1 MTDEVYAEL
10 EGGSLTQLLHELKE
24 KGLIDVGVNIDGRTV
39 RETYKKICDA
49 GLIEYHEDEVVGRFY
64 WFPTEAGLARGIVR
78 VNAPARDR
86 SCFSGRGI
94 QPVLEALDSAGMLT
108 VPLKHD
114 AEPVEQAQ
122 TTAAASAP
130 RPGDPYP
137 DRTPQ
142 EIDTEDKD
150 AWCRKGEEL
159 ERDFIAHVVPRIGRD
174 VRINP
179 EKATNPYAI
188 DLHDYDNDRPA
199 DLKSFMTPFFTC
211 ARYTQDEAGRPLAR
225 RLDPRLT
232 ITFDAKDY
240 RRYCELYP
248 ECDIYLYVHWE
259 QLAYRD
265 VKIEPLEGVWVVRFA
280 DMRAKIEERALVHH
294 NYLRRKGDPRNA
306 NDCYLFDLRDPIF
319 TKLLGCTPGAEGAKR
334 EDAPAGVAEGESVRV
349 EEPAQADAPSPERD
363 AAARQATALLRETY
377 GEGAGFRAGQLE
389 AIVDAA
395 TGKRVLVV
403 QKTGWG
409 KSLVYFMATKILRA
423 QGAGPTLTIS
433 PLLALMENQIES
445 AKRLKLNVATIN
457 SSNRD
462 DWEEIFSHL
471 GSYDALIVSPERLSN
486 AGFMQQ
492 LASVRNIKLFVVDEA
507 HCISDWGHDFRPDY
521 QRVSRFLQN
530 LPEDAAILG
539 TTATANDRVIKDIRA
554 QLGHNLSVVRG
565 DLIREE
571 LAIQVNP
578 EQTREERLAWL
589 AQTLGVGGGLVQGQG
604 LIYCLTQRDCE
615 HVAEYLQQHGVSAR
629 AYHSGLDPEVAG
641 RALADFETGSV
652 RVLCCTIKLGMGY
665 DKADIRFVIN
675 FQLPENLISYYQQIG
690 RAGRDGKRAYAVL
703 LHGPEDEGI
712 LKSFIDS
719 AFAEPD
725 LLEKIIDRCSSGATQ
740 REVMAS
746 VNATAGKVKE
756 ALKYLQVHGYLYQE
770 KRKNQRGS
778 MMTMFC
784 VNEGAS
790 FDAQAERERQAELC
804 STRQDELASFREFLR
819 TDGCLMKYIADELDA
834 PDAKDHCGIC
844 ANCAGEPL
852 FPVEVDKV
860 LVDEAISFEK
870 NRHGFVKPRKQWPDG
885 TRIALEEQCGRGWI
899 LSDNYYSLLGQL
911 AATGKY
917 RDGRFSDELLLES
930 ARYLRS
936 AAAGTGIDAVA
947 AVPSLRR
954 PTLVP
959 DFAERL
965 AHALKVPFVDGAV
978 RKVAEGVAQKTL
990 NSSALQ
996 VKNIRDTIEVAKPGR
1011 IAGKTV
1017 LLVDDMIDSGWTFA
1031 VIASE
1036 LVRAGAKAVYPYAL
1050 VKTGKGD

>member
-1 MTDEVYAEL
+1 MADAVYSDL
-10 EGGSLTQLLHELKE
+10 EGGSLSALITQLKE
-24 KGLIDVGVNIDGRTV
+24 KGLISSDASIDAIARKFFQKF
-39 RETYKKICDA
+39 RDA
-49 GLIEYHEDEVVGRFY
+49 GLLEYQTFERTGRRCTV
-64 WFPTEAGLARGIVR
+64 PTEAGIARGIER
-78 VNAPARDR
+78 HDTSLYAYPW
-86 SCFSGRGI
+86 FSGAGI
-94 QPVLEALDSAGMLT
+94 QLVLEALDSAGMLT
-108 VPLKHD
+108 VPLKRD
-114 AEPVEQAQ
+114 DKPGEQAQ
-122 TTAAASAP
+122 TAVPTP

-159 ERDFIAHVVPRIGRD
+159 EGDFVARIVPLTGRD

-265 VKIEPLEGVWVVRFA
+265 VKIEPLEGVWVARFA

-319 TKLLGCTPGAEGAKR
+319 TKLLECTPGAEGSKR
-334 EDAPAGVAEGESVRV
+334 EDATAGVAEGESVRV

-363 AAARQATALLRETY
+363 AAACQATALLREAY
-377 GEGAGFRAGQLE
+377 GEGAEFRAGQLE

-423 QGAGPTLTIS
+423 QGAGPTLIIS

-445 AKRLKLNVATIN
+445 AGRLGLNVATIN
-457 SSNRD
+457 SGNRD
-462 DWEEIFSHL
+462 DWEEIFSQL
-471 GSYDALIVSPERLSN
+471 GTYDALIISPERLSN
-486 AGFMQQ
+486 EGFMKR
-492 LASVRNIKLFVVDEA
+492 LAGVHGIRLFVVDEA

-539 TTATANDRVIKDIRA
+539 TTATANDRVIRDIRA
-554 QLGHNLSVVRG
+554 QLGHSLSVVRG

-589 AQTLGVGGGLVQGQG
+589 AQTLGRGGGLAEGQG

-629 AYHSGLDPEVAG
+629 AYHSGLDAEVSG
-641 RALADFETGSV
+641 RALADFEAGDV

-665 DKADIRFVIN
+665 DKADIRFVVN
-675 FQLPENLISYYQQIG
+675 FQLPQNLISYYQQIG

-712 LKSFIDS
+712 LRSFIDS

-725 LLEKIIDRCSSGATQ
+725 LLEKIIELCRDGAPK
-740 REVMAS
+740 RAIAAEVN
-746 VNATAGKVKE
+746 VTAGKLDE
-756 ALKYLQVHGYLYQE
+756 ALKYLQVHGYLFTE
-770 KRKNQRGS
+770 RRKNARDSWQ
-778 MMTMFC
+778 TVFC
-784 VNEGAS
+784 VDEQAS
-790 FDAQAERERQAELC
+790 FDAQAERERQAELRN
-804 STRQDELASFREFLR
+804 TRYDELASFKEFLR
-819 TDGCLMKYIADELDA
+819 TDGCLMKFIADELDA

-844 ANCAGEPL
+844 ANCAGGPL
-852 FPVEVDKV
+852 FPVELDKV
-860 LVDEAISFEK
+860 LVDEAILFEK
-870 NRHGFVKPRKQWPDG
+870 NRHGFVKPRKLWPDG
-885 TRIALEEQCGRGWI
+885 SRIAAEEQCGRGWI

-936 AAAGTGIDAVA
+936 AAAGTGIDAVV
-947 AVPSLRR
+947 AVPSLRHPR
-954 PTLVP
+954 LVP

-965 AHALKVPFVDGAV
+965 AHALKVPFMDGVV
-978 RKVAEGVAQKTL
+978 RKTAEGAAQKTL
-990 NSSALQ
+990 NSSVLQ
-996 VKNIRDTIEVAKPGR
+996 AKNIRDTIEVAKPGR

-1017 LLVDDMIDSGWTFA
+1017 LLVDDMVDSGWTFA

-1036 LVRAGAKAVYPYAL
+1036 LVRAGAKAVYPFAL

>member
-1 MTDEVYAEL
+1 MTESTFD
-10 EGGSLTQLLHELKE
+10 K
-24 KGLIDVGVNIDGRTV
+24 
-39 RETYKKICDA
+39 
-49 GLIEYHEDEVVGRFY
+49 HED
-64 WFPTEAGLARGIVR
+64 
-78 VNAPARDR
+78 NN
-86 SCFSGRGI
+86 
-94 QPVLEALDSAGMLT
+94 
-108 VPLKHD
+108 
-114 AEPVEQAQ
+114 
-122 TTAAASAP
+122 AP

-159 ERDFIAHVVPRIGRD
+159 ERDFVARIVPLIGRD

-179 EKATNPYAI
+179 EKATNPYVI

-211 ARYTQDEAGRPLAR
+211 ARYKQDEAGRPLKR

-259 QLAYRD
+259 QLAYRNIA
-265 VKIEPLEGVWVVRFA
+265 IEPLEGVWVARFA
-280 DMRAKIEERALVHH
+280 DMRAKIKRRELVHH
-294 NYLRRKGDPRNA
+294 DYLRRQGDPRNA

-319 TKLLGCTPGAEGAKR
+319 TKLVERTPGEDEPQDADEPTAGAATESARVVKQVR
-334 EDAPAGVAEGESVRV
+334 DDAA
-349 EEPAQADAPSPERD
+349 SPERD
-363 AAARQATALLRETY
+363 AVERQALDYLHEAY
-377 GEGAGFRAGQLE
+377 GEDAAFRAGQLE

-395 TGKRVLVV
+395 TGERVLVV

-423 QGAGPTLTIS
+423 QGAGPTLIIS

-457 SSNRD
+457 SSNQD

-486 AGFMQQ
+486 AGFMQE

-554 QLGHNLSVVRG
+554 QLGHDLSVVRG

-615 HVAEYLQQHGVSAR
+615 HVAEYLQQHGVAAR

-641 RALADFETGSV
+641 RALADFEAGKV

-690 RAGRDGKRAYAVL
+690 RAGRDGKRAWAVL

-778 MMTMFC
+778 MVTMFC

-804 STRQDELASFREFLR
+804 ATRQDELASFREFLR

-885 TRIALEEQCGRGWI
+885 TRIAPEEQCGRGWI

-936 AAAGTGIDAVA
+936 AAAGTGIDAVV

-954 PTLVP
+954 PTFVP

-978 RKVAEGVAQKTL
+978 RKIAEGVAQKTL

-1017 LLVDDMIDSGWTFA
+1017 LLVDDMVDSGWTFA

>member
-1 MTDEVYAEL
+1 MADAVYTDL
-10 EGGSLTQLLHELKE
+10 EGGSLSALITQLKE
-24 KGLIDVGVNIDGRTV
+24 KGLISSDASIDAIARKFFQKF
-39 RETYKKICDA
+39 RDA
-49 GLIEYHEDEVVGRFY
+49 GLLEYQSFERTGRRCTV
-64 WFPTEAGLARGIVR
+64 PTEAGIARGIER
-78 VNAPARDR
+78 HDTSLYAYPW
-86 SCFSGRGI
+86 FSGAGI
-94 QPVLEALDSAGMLT
+94 QLVLEALDSAGMLT
-108 VPLKHD
+108 VPLKRD
-114 AEPVEQAQ
+114 DKPGEQAQ
-122 TTAAASAP
+122 TAVPTP

-159 ERDFIAHVVPRIGRD
+159 ERDFVARIVPLTGRD

-211 ARYTQDEAGRPLAR
+211 ARYTQDEVGRPLAR

-265 VKIEPLEGVWVVRFA
+265 VEIEPLEGVWVARFA

-294 NYLRRKGDPRNA
+294 YYLRRQGDPHNA

-319 TKLLGCTPGAEGAKR
+319 TKLIERAPGAEEPAVACAPVASAE
-334 EDAPAGVAEGESVRV
+334 EDRARV
-349 EEPAQADAPSPERD
+349 EEPAQDVPSPERD
-363 AAARQATALLRETY
+363 AAACQATALLREAY
-377 GEGAGFRAGQLE
+377 GEGAEFRAGQLE

-423 QGAGPTLTIS
+423 QGAGPTLIIS

-457 SSNRD
+457 SSNKD

-629 AYHSGLDPEVAG
+629 AYHSGLDQEVSD
-641 RALADFETGSV
+641 RALADYEAGDV

-712 LKSFIDS
+712 LRSFIDS

-725 LLEKIIDRCSSGATQ
+725 LLEKIIERCADGATQ

-756 ALKYLQVHGYLYQE
+756 ALKYLEVHDYLHE
-770 KRKNQRGS
+770 ERRKNQRGS
-778 MMTMFC
+778 AVRMYCANDAT
-784 VNEGAS
+784 S
-790 FDAQAERERQAELC
+790 FDAQAERERQAELRN
-804 STRQDELASFREFLR
+804 TRYDELASFKEFLR

-834 PDAKDHCGIC
+834 PDAKEHCGIC
-844 ANCAGEPL
+844 ANCTGEPL

-870 NRHGFVKPRKQWPDG
+870 NRHGFIKPRKQWPDG
-885 TRIALEEQCGRGWI
+885 TRIAADEQCGRGWI
-899 LSDNYYSLLGQL
+899 LSDNYFSLLGQL

-917 RDGRFSDELLLES
+917 RDGRFSDELLWE
-930 ARYLRS
+930 AVRYLRS
-936 AAAGTGIDAVA
+936 ATAGVGIDAVV

-965 AHALKVPFVDGAV
+965 AYALKVPFVDGAV
-978 RKVAEGVAQKTL
+978 RKTAEGVAQKTL
-990 NSSALQ
+990 HSSALQ
-996 VKNIRDTIEVAKPGR
+996 VKNIRDTIEVAKPGL
-1011 IAGKTV
+1011 IKGKTV
-1017 LLVDDMIDSGWTFA
+1017 LLVDDMVDSGWTFA

-1036 LVRAGAKAVYPYAL
+1036 LARAGAKVVYPFAL

>member
-1 MTDEVYAEL
+1 MADAVYTDL
-10 EGGSLTQLLHELKE
+10 EGGSLSALITQLKE
-24 KGLIDVGVNIDGRTV
+24 KRLISSDASIDAIARKFFQKF
-39 RETYKKICDA
+39 RDA
-49 GLIEYHEDEVVGRFY
+49 GLLEYQTFERTGRRCTV
-64 WFPTEAGLARGIVR
+64 PTEAGIARGIER
-78 VNAPARDR
+78 HDTSLYAYPW
-86 SCFSGRGI
+86 FSGAGI
-94 QPVLEALDSAGMLT
+94 QLVLEALDSAGMLT
-108 VPLKHD
+108 VPLKRD
-114 AEPVEQAQ
+114 DKPGEQAQ
-122 TTAAASAP
+122 TAVPTP

-159 ERDFIAHVVPRIGRD
+159 ERDFVARIVPLTGRD

-240 RRYCELYP
+240 RRYCEIYP

-265 VKIEPLEGVWVVRFA
+265 VEIEPLEGVWVARFA

-294 NYLRRKGDPRNA
+294 YYLRRQGDPRNA

-319 TKLLGCTPGAEGAKR
+319 MKLVERTSSDDESQDAGEPATGAET
-334 EDAPAGVAEGESVRV
+334 ESVRAV
-349 EEPAQADAPSPERD
+349 ERVRDDAASPERD
-363 AAARQATALLRETY
+363 AVERQALGYLHEAY
-377 GEGAGFRAGQLE
+377 GEDATFRAGQLE

-423 QGAGPTLTIS
+423 QGAGPTLIIS

-457 SSNRD
+457 SSNKD

-530 LPEDAAILG
+530 LPEGAAILG

-629 AYHSGLDPEVAG
+629 AYHSGLDQEVSD
-641 RALADFETGSV
+641 RALADYEAGDV

-690 RAGRDGKRAYAVL
+690 RAGRDGKRAWAVL

-740 REVMAS
+740 REIMAS

-778 MMTMFC
+778 MVTMFC
-784 VNEGAS
+784 VNEDAS
-790 FDAQAERERQAELC
+790 FDAQAEHERQTELRT
-804 STRQDELASFREFLR
+804 TRYDELASFKEFLR

-834 PDAKDHCGIC
+834 PDAKEHCGIC
-844 ANCAGEPL
+844 ANCAGAPL
-852 FPVEVDKV
+852 FPIEVDEV

-870 NRHGFVKPRKQWPDG
+870 NRHGFIKPRKQWPDG
-885 TRIALEEQCGRGWI
+885 TRIAADEQCGRGWI
-899 LSDNYYSLLGQL
+899 LSDNYFSLLGQL

-917 RDGRFSDELLLES
+917 RDGRFSDELLWE
-930 ARYLRS
+930 AVRYLRS
-936 AAAGTGIDAVA
+936 ATAGVGIDAVV

-965 AHALKVPFVDGAV
+965 AYALKVPFVDGAV
-978 RKVAEGVAQKTL
+978 RKTAEGVAQKTL
-990 NSSALQ
+990 HSSALQ
-996 VKNIRDTIEVAKPGR
+996 VKNIRDTIEVAKPGL
-1011 IAGKTV
+1011 IKGKTV
-1017 LLVDDMIDSGWTFA
+1017 LLVDDMVDSGWTFA

-1036 LVRAGAKAVYPYAL
+1036 LARAGAKVVYPFAL

>member
-1 MTDEVYAEL
+1 MADAVYTDL
-10 EGGSLTQLLHELKE
+10 EGGSLSALITQLKE
-24 KGLIDVGVNIDGRTV
+24 KGLIRSDASIDAIARKFFQKFRDVGLLEHQTFERTGRRCTV
-39 RETYKKICDA
+39 
-49 GLIEYHEDEVVGRFY
+49 
-64 WFPTEAGLARGIVR
+64 PTEAGIARGIER
-78 VNAPARDR
+78 HDTSLYAYPW
-86 SCFSGRGI
+86 FSGAGI
-94 QPVLEALDSAGMLT
+94 QLVLEALDSAGMLT
-108 VPLKHD
+108 VPLKRD
-114 AEPVEQAQ
+114 DKPGEQAQ
-122 TTAAASAP
+122 TAVPTP

-159 ERDFIAHVVPRIGRD
+159 ERDFVARIVPLTGRD

-265 VKIEPLEGVWVVRFA
+265 VEIEPLEGVWVARFA

-294 NYLRRKGDPRNA
+294 YYLRRQGDPHNA

-319 TKLLGCTPGAEGAKR
+319 TKLIERAPGAEEPAVACAPVASAE
-334 EDAPAGVAEGESVRV
+334 EDCARV
-349 EEPAQADAPSPERD
+349 EEPTQDVPSPERD
-363 AAARQATALLRETY
+363 AAARQATALLREAY
-377 GEGAGFRAGQLE
+377 GEGAEFRAGQLE

-423 QGAGPTLTIS
+423 QGAGPTLIIS

-445 AKRLKLNVATIN
+445 AKRLGLNVATIN
-457 SSNRD
+457 SGNKD

-629 AYHSGLDPEVAG
+629 AYHSGLDQEVSD
-641 RALADFETGSV
+641 RALADYEAGDV

-690 RAGRDGKRAYAVL
+690 RAGRDGKRAWAVL

-778 MMTMFC
+778 MVTMFC
-784 VNEGAS
+784 VNEDAS

-804 STRQDELASFREFLR
+804 ATRQDELASFREFLR

-844 ANCAGEPL
+844 ANCTGEPL

-885 TRIALEEQCGRGWI
+885 TRIAPEEQCGRGWI
-899 LSDNYYSLLGQL
+899 LSDNYFSLLGQL

-917 RDGRFSDELLLES
+917 RDGRFSDELLMES

-936 AAAGTGIDAVA
+936 ATAGVGIDAVV

-954 PTLVP
+954 PALVP

-965 AHALKVPFVDGAV
+965 AHALKVPFIDGAV
-978 RKVAEGVAQKTL
+978 RKIAEGVAQKTL

-996 VKNIRDTIEVAKPGR
+996 VKNIHDTIEVAKPGR

-1017 LLVDDMIDSGWTFA
+1017 LLVDDMVDSGWTFA

>member
-1 MTDEVYAEL
+1 MADAVFSDL
-10 EGGSLTQLLHELKE
+10 EGGSLSALITQLKE
-24 KGLIDVGVNIDGRTV
+24 KGLISSDASIDAIARKFFQKF
-39 RETYKKICDA
+39 RDA
-49 GLIEYHEDEVVGRFY
+49 GLLEYQTFERTGRRCTV
-64 WFPTEAGLARGIVR
+64 PTEAGIARGIER
-78 VNAPARDR
+78 NDTSLYAYPW
-86 SCFSGRGI
+86 FSGAGI
-94 QPVLEALDSAGMLT
+94 QLVLEALDSAGMLT
-108 VPLKHD
+108 VPLKRD
-114 AEPVEQAQ
+114 DKPGEQAQ
-122 TTAAASAP
+122 TAVPTP

-159 ERDFIAHVVPRIGRD
+159 ERDFVARIVPLTGRD

-265 VKIEPLEGVWVVRFA
+265 VEIEPLEGVWVARFA

-294 NYLRRKGDPRNA
+294 YYLRRQGDPHNA

-319 TKLLGCTPGAEGAKR
+319 TKLIERAPGAEEPAVACAPVASAE
-334 EDAPAGVAEGESVRV
+334 EDCARV
-349 EEPAQADAPSPERD
+349 EEPTQDVPSPERD
-363 AAARQATALLRETY
+363 AAARQATALLRDAY
-377 GEGAGFRAGQLE
+377 GEGAEFRAGQLE

-395 TGKRVLVV
+395 TGERVLVV

-423 QGAGPTLTIS
+423 QGAGPTLIIS

-445 AKRLKLNVATIN
+445 AKRLGLNVATIN
-457 SSNRD
+457 SGNKD

-486 AGFMQQ
+486 DGFMKQ
-492 LASVRNIKLFVVDEA
+492 LAGVRGIKLFVVDEA

-530 LPEDAAILG
+530 LPEDVAILG
-539 TTATANDRVIKDIRA
+539 TTATANNRVIKDIRS

-629 AYHSGLDPEVAG
+629 AYHSGLDQEVSD
-641 RALADFETGSV
+641 RALADYEAGDV

-778 MMTMFC
+778 MVTMFC

-804 STRQDELASFREFLR
+804 ATRQDELASFREFLR

-844 ANCAGEPL
+844 ANCTGEPL

-899 LSDNYYSLLGQL
+899 LSDNYFSLLGQL

-917 RDGRFSDELLLES
+917 RDGRFSDELHLES

-936 AAAGTGIDAVA
+936 AAAGTGIDAVV

-978 RKVAEGVAQKTL
+978 RKIAEGVTQKTL

-996 VKNIRDTIEVAKPGR
+996 VKNIHDTIEVAKPGR

-1017 LLVDDMIDSGWTFA
+1017 LLVDDMVDSGWTFA

>member
-1 MTDEVYAEL
+1 MADAVYTDL
-10 EGGSLTQLLHELKE
+10 EGGSLSALITQLKE
-24 KGLIDVGVNIDGRTV
+24 KGLISSDASIDAIARKFFQKF
-39 RETYKKICDA
+39 RDA
-49 GLIEYHEDEVVGRFY
+49 GLLEYQTFERTGRRCTV
-64 WFPTEAGLARGIVR
+64 PTEAGIARGIER
-78 VNAPARDR
+78 HDTSLYAYPW
-86 SCFSGRGI
+86 FSGAGI
-94 QPVLEALDSAGMLT
+94 QLVLEALDSAGMLT
-108 VPLKHD
+108 VPLKRD
-114 AEPVEQAQ
+114 DKPGEQAQ
-122 TTAAASAP
+122 TAVPTP

-159 ERDFIAHVVPRIGRD
+159 ERDFVARIVPLTGRD

-265 VKIEPLEGVWVVRFA
+265 VEIEPLEGVWVARFA

-294 NYLRRKGDPRNA
+294 YYLRRQGDPHNA

-319 TKLLGCTPGAEGAKR
+319 TKLIERAPGAEEPAVACAPVASAE
-334 EDAPAGVAEGESVRV
+334 EDCARV
-349 EEPAQADAPSPERD
+349 EEPTQDVPSPERD
-363 AAARQATALLRETY
+363 AAARQATALLRDAY
-377 GEGAGFRAGQLE
+377 GEGAEFRAGQLE

-395 TGKRVLVV
+395 TGERVLVV

-423 QGAGPTLTIS
+423 QGAGPTLIIS

-445 AKRLKLNVATIN
+445 AKRLGLNVATIN
-457 SSNRD
+457 SGNKD

-471 GSYDALIVSPERLSN
+471 GSHDALIVSPERLSN
-486 AGFMQQ
+486 DGFMKQ
-492 LASVRNIKLFVVDEA
+492 LAGVRGIKLFVVDEA

-539 TTATANDRVIKDIRA
+539 TTATANNRVIKDIRS

-629 AYHSGLDPEVAG
+629 AYHSGLDQEVSD
-641 RALADFETGSV
+641 RALADYEAGDV

-778 MMTMFC
+778 MVTMFC

-804 STRQDELASFREFLR
+804 ATRQDELASFREFLR

-844 ANCAGEPL
+844 ANCTGEPL

-899 LSDNYYSLLGQL
+899 LSDNYFSLLGQL

-917 RDGRFSDELLLES
+917 RDGRFSDELLMES

-936 AAAGTGIDAVA
+936 ATAGVGIDAVV

-978 RKVAEGVAQKTL
+978 RKIAEGVAQKTL

-996 VKNIRDTIEVAKPGR
+996 VKNIHDTIEVAKPGR

-1017 LLVDDMIDSGWTFA
+1017 LLVDDMVDSGWTFA

>member
-1 MTDEVYAEL
+1 MADAVYTDL
-10 EGGSLTQLLHELKE
+10 EGGSLSALITQLKE
-24 KGLIDVGVNIDGRTV
+24 KGLIRSDASIDAIARKFFQKF
-39 RETYKKICDA
+39 RDA
-49 GLIEYHEDEVVGRFY
+49 GLLEYQTFERTGRRCTV
-64 WFPTEAGLARGIVR
+64 PTEAGIARGIER
-78 VNAPARDR
+78 HDTSLYAYPW
-86 SCFSGRGI
+86 FSGAGI
-94 QPVLEALDSAGMLT
+94 QLVLEALDSAGMLT
-108 VPLKHD
+108 VPLKRD
-114 AEPVEQAQ
+114 DKPGEQAQ
-122 TTAAASAP
+122 TAVPTP

-159 ERDFIAHVVPRIGRD
+159 ERDFVARIVPLTGRD

-265 VKIEPLEGVWVVRFA
+265 VEIEPLEGVWVARFA

-319 TKLLGCTPGAEGAKR
+319 TKLLECTPGAEEPAVACAPVASTE
-334 EDAPAGVAEGESVRV
+334 EDRARV
-349 EEPAQADAPSPERD
+349 EEPAQDIPSPERD
-363 AAARQATALLRETY
+363 AAARQATALLRDAY
-377 GEGAGFRAGQLE
+377 GEGAEFRAGQLE

-395 TGKRVLVV
+395 TGERVLVV

-423 QGAGPTLTIS
+423 QGAGPTLIIS

-445 AKRLKLNVATIN
+445 AKRLGLNVATIN
-457 SSNRD
+457 SGNKD

-486 AGFMQQ
+486 DGFMKQ
-492 LASVRNIKLFVVDEA
+492 LAGVRGIKLFVVDEA

-539 TTATANDRVIKDIRA
+539 TTATANNRVIKDIRS

-589 AQTLGVGGGLVQGQG
+589 AQTLGRGGGLDRGQG

-629 AYHSGLDPEVAG
+629 AYHSGLDQEVSD
-641 RALADFETGSV
+641 RALADYEAGDV

-712 LKSFIDS
+712 LRSFIDS

-725 LLEKIIDRCSSGATQ
+725 LLEKIIERCADGATQ

-756 ALKYLQVHGYLYQE
+756 ALKYLEVHDYLHE
-770 KRKNQRGS
+770 ERRKNQRGS
-778 MMTMFC
+778 TVRMYCANDAT
-784 VNEGAS
+784 S
-790 FDAQAERERQAELC
+790 FDAQAERERQAELRN
-804 STRQDELASFREFLR
+804 TRYDELASFKEFLR

-834 PDAKDHCGIC
+834 PDAKEHCGIC
-844 ANCAGEPL
+844 ANCTGEPL
-852 FPVEVDKV
+852 FPVEVDEV

-899 LSDNYYSLLGQL
+899 LSDNYFSLLGQL

-917 RDGRFSDELLLES
+917 RDGRFSDELLMES

-936 AAAGTGIDAVA
+936 AAAGTGIDAVV

-978 RKVAEGVAQKTL
+978 RKIAEGVAQKTL

-996 VKNIRDTIEVAKPGR
+996 VKNIHDTIEVAKPGR

-1017 LLVDDMIDSGWTFA
+1017 LLVDDMVDSGWTFA

>member
-1 MTDEVYAEL
+1 MADAVYTDL
-10 EGGSLTQLLHELKE
+10 EGGSLSALITQLKE
-24 KGLIDVGVNIDGRTV
+24 KGLISSDASIDAIARKFFQKF
-39 RETYKKICDA
+39 RDA
-49 GLIEYHEDEVVGRFY
+49 GLLEYQTFERTGRRCTV
-64 WFPTEAGLARGIVR
+64 PTEAGIARGIER
-78 VNAPARDR
+78 HDTSLYAYPW
-86 SCFSGRGI
+86 FSGAGI
-94 QPVLEALDSAGMLT
+94 QLVLEALDSAGMLT
-108 VPLKHD
+108 VPLKRD
-114 AEPVEQAQ
+114 DKPGEQAQ
-122 TTAAASAP
+122 TAVPTP

-159 ERDFIAHVVPRIGRD
+159 ERDFVARIVPLTGRD

-265 VKIEPLEGVWVVRFA
+265 VEIEPLEGVWVARFA

-294 NYLRRKGDPRNA
+294 YYLRRQGDPHNA

-319 TKLLGCTPGAEGAKR
+319 TKLIERAPGAEEPAVACAPVASAE
-334 EDAPAGVAEGESVRV
+334 EDCARV
-349 EEPAQADAPSPERD
+349 EEPTQDVPSPERD
-363 AAARQATALLRETY
+363 AAACQATALLREAY
-377 GEGAGFRAGQLE
+377 GEGAEFRAGQLE

-423 QGAGPTLTIS
+423 QGAGPTLIIS

-445 AKRLKLNVATIN
+445 AKRLGLNVATIN
-457 SSNRD
+457 SGNKD

-486 AGFMQQ
+486 DGFMKQ
-492 LASVRNIKLFVVDEA
+492 LAGVRGIKLFVVDEA

-539 TTATANDRVIKDIRA
+539 TTATANNRVIKDIRA

-629 AYHSGLDPEVAG
+629 AYHSGLDQEVSD
-641 RALADFETGSV
+641 RALADYEAGDV

-712 LKSFIDS
+712 LRSFIDS

-725 LLEKIIDRCSSGATQ
+725 LLEKIIERCADGATQ

-756 ALKYLQVHGYLYQE
+756 ALKYLEVHDCLHE
-770 KRKNQRGS
+770 ERRKNQRGS
-778 MMTMFC
+778 TVRMYCANDAT
-784 VNEGAS
+784 S
-790 FDAQAERERQAELC
+790 FDAQAERERQAELRN
-804 STRQDELASFREFLR
+804 TRYDELASFKEFLR

-844 ANCAGEPL
+844 ANCTGEPL

-899 LSDNYYSLLGQL
+899 LSDNYFSLLGQL

-936 AAAGTGIDAVA
+936 AAAGTGIDAVV

-978 RKVAEGVAQKTL
+978 RKIAEGVAQKTL

-996 VKNIRDTIEVAKPGR
+996 VKNIHDTIEVAKPGR

-1017 LLVDDMIDSGWTFA
+1017 LLVDDMVDSGWTFA